1 MAMVARTV
9 PPLDR
14 GGIQNHVLELATAL
28 TDRGVEV
35 TAYLLKGDYPDDLAF
50 RVEQVPFV
58 PLPRLTAGQYVS
70 FSLAAGRRVSRAD
83 HDVVHGH
90 SMYGWGAALSG
101 ARPMVV
107 TCHGTQLNE
116 YRATRQTT
124 RDPNHTTTDYISYRM
139 ERYAARKADRVIA
152 VSEENRRD
160 VVDQYG
166 IPEDRMRVI
175 PNGIRPERFHAAS
188 PEGPTILFVGRLHQR
203 KGVDN
208 LLRAMPAVLER
219 VPEARLLVAGSGE
232 REAQLK
238 ALKGELDLGDAVE
251 FLGFVAD
258 DDLPDL
264 YARAT
269 VFTMPSLYEGFGI
282 VMIEA
287 MASSVPVVAFNTGGA
302 PEVIEEGV
310 NGHLADPDT
319 LADRLARVLEDPA
332 AAAAMGRRG
341 RQLVEDRYSW
351 EAVARQ
357 TVAVYEEVV

>member
-1 MAMVARTV
+1 MM
-9 PPLDR
+9 
-14 GGIQNHVLELATAL
+14 ELAMAL
-28 TDRGVEV
+28 EAEGVDV
-35 TAYLLKGDYPDDLAF
+35 TAYLLKGDYPEDLPF

-70 FSLAAGRRVSRAD
+70 FSLAAGRRIQGGD

-90 SMYGWGAALSG
+90 SMYGWGAALSRRG
-101 ARPMVV
+101 PMVV

-116 YRATRQTT
+116 YRATRATT

-139 ERYAARKADRVIA
+139 ERYAARRADAVIA
-152 VSEENRRD
+152 VSEENRVD
-160 VVDQYG
+160 VVEQYG

-175 PNGIRPERFHAAS
+175 PNGIRPERFHQAR

-203 KGVDN
+203 KGVDH
-208 LLRAMPAVLER
+208 LLRAMPKVRER

-238 ALKGELDLGDAVE
+238 ALKEELDLGDVVE
-251 FLGFVAD
+251 FLGFVPD
-258 DDLPDL
+258 EDLPDL
-264 YARAT
+264 YASAT

-287 MASSVPVVAFNTGGA
+287 MASSVPVVAFATGGA
-302 PEVIEEGV
+302 PEVIEDGV

-319 LADRLARVLEDPA
+319 LADRLADVLGDPA
-332 AAAAMGRRG
+332 NAAAMGRKG
-341 RQLVEDRYSW
+341 RQLVEERYSW
-351 EAVARQ
+351 RAVAKR
-357 TVAVYEEVV
+357 TLSVYEEVV

>member
-1 MAMVARTV
+1 MVARTV
-9 PPLDR
+9 PPVDR

-28 TDRGVEV
+28 TDQGVDV

-70 FSLAAGRRVSRAD
+70 FSLAAGRRLRGAEY
-83 HDVVHGH
+83 DVVHGH

-101 ARPMVV
+101 AHPMVV

-116 YRATRQTT
+116 YRATRATT

-139 ERYAARKADRVIA
+139 ERYAARKADAVIA
-152 VSEENRRD
+152 VSTENKRD
-160 VVDQYG
+160 VVEQYG
-166 IPEDRMRVI
+166 IPEQRMRMI
-175 PNGIRPERFHAAS
+175 PNGIRPERFHEAHPS
-188 PEGPTILFVGRLHQR
+188 GPTILFVGRLHQR
-203 KGVDN
+203 KGVDH

-219 VPEARLLVAGSGE
+219 VPETRLLVAGSGE

-238 ALKGELDLGDAVE
+238 ALMKELELGDAVE
-251 FLGFVAD
+251 FLGFVPD

-264 YARAT
+264 YARAS

-287 MASSVPVVAFNTGGA
+287 MASSVPVVAFATGGA

-310 NGHLADPDT
+310 NGHLADAET
-319 LADRLARVLEDPA
+319 LADRLADLLEDPA
-332 AAAAMGRRG
+332 EAAAMGKRG
-341 RQLVEDRYSW
+341 RGLVEDRYSW
-351 EAVARQ
+351 KAVARQ
-357 TVAVYEEVV
+357 TMAVYEEVV